1 MRTLKFLAPFLLLVT
16 ISGLAA
22 GEVQRIE
29 IRSRDDA
36 GTYERLVGRVYYSVD
51 PKLAANQTIADIALA
66 PVTAGGKVEFS
77 GDVLIVRPKDPAKS
91 RGAVFLEVVNRGGPQ
106 SLGIMSAALGG
117 DPAPE
122 HWDLGDRFLLDQGFT
137 LVFLGWQFDVT
148 EESGLG
154 LRVPSAPVTGLVR
167 QTYIEDGAG
176 RRYNSLPL
184 SYCAAD
190 PDQPDARITL
200 RQKMDEA
207 GIALDRAQWH
217 FMKDGCVV
225 TVNAGFDPGL
235 YEVIYRAKNPAVAG
249 LGLAAIRDFAAYLKY
264 GPKTAP
270 LREDP
275 RSLRRVI
282 GYGYSQSARVL
293 RQLVQDG
300 FNQDERGR
308 AVFDGLMISSAGA
321 GGASVNHRFALP
333 GEAGNSVLSI
343 LRPVDLPPFTDD
355 SFLAKAEAAHVTP
368 RIFYT
373 FTSTEYWARAGSLTH
388 TSPDG
393 KTEVPLG
400 PRSRLYFLS
409 GTAHS
414 SGPFPPARDL
424 RGLREEHYTN
434 FAQQR
439 WVTRAL
445 ILDLDSWIASGVEP
459 PPSRYPSLA
468 KGELVARESVH
479 FPKSP
484 AIPFPD
490 YMPQVWRMDFG
501 PDFATKGIIA
511 NEPPVLGAPYTV
523 LVPQVDADGND
534 LGGIRLPE
542 IAAPLGTFTGWNIR
556 LPRLSS
562 LHYLSGLFGSF
573 EPFPKTR
580 EDRES
585 AADARKSIAERY
597 PTRQDYLDQVKR
609 AAQDLVKQR
618 FMLPD
623 DVDAAMRRAAS
634 MWDAIAK

>member
-1 MRTLKFLAPFLLLVT
+1 
-16 ISGLAA
+16 
-22 GEVQRIE
+22 
-29 IRSRDDA
+29 
-36 GTYERLVGRVYYSVD
+36 
-51 PKLAANQTIADIALA
+51 
-66 PVTAGGKVEFS
+66 
-77 GDVLIVRPKDPAKS
+77 
-91 RGAVFLEVVNRGGPQ
+91 
-106 SLGIMSAALGG
+106 
-117 DPAPE
+117 
-122 HWDLGDRFLLDQGFT
+122 
-137 LVFLGWQFDVT
+137 
-148 EESGLG
+148 
-154 LRVPSAPVTGLVR
+154 
-167 QTYIEDGAG
+167 
-176 RRYNSLPL
+176 
-184 SYCAAD
+184 
-190 PDQPDARITL
+190 
-200 RQKMDEA
+200 
-207 GIALDRAQWH
+207 
-217 FMKDGCVV
+217 
-225 TVNAGFDPGL
+225 
-235 YEVIYRAKNPAVAG
+235 
-249 LGLAAIRDFAAYLKY
+249 
-264 GPKTAP
+264 
-270 LREDP
+270 
-275 RSLRRVI
+275 
-282 GYGYSQSARVL
+282 VL

-343 LRPVDLPPFTDD
+343 LRPVDLPPFNDD
-355 SFLAKAEAAHVTP
+355 SFLAKAEAARVTP

-393 KTEVPLG
+393 KTEVPLS

-414 SGPFPPARDL
+414 SGPFPPTRDL
-424 RGLREEHYTN
+424 RGLREAHYTN

-468 KGELVARESVH
+468 KGELVPREDVH

-501 PDFATKGIIA
+501 SDFSTKGIIA

-534 LGGIRLPE
+534 LSGIRLPE

-556 LPRLSS
+556 LPQLAS

-618 FMLPD
+618 FLLPD
-623 DVDAAMRRAAS
+623 DMDGVMRRAAS